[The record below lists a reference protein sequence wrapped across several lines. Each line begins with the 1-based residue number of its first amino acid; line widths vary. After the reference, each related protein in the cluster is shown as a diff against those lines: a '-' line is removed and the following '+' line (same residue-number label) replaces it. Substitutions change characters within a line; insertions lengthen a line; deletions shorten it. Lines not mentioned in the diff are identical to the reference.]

1 MKVLVTGVAGFVGGH
16 MAEFLRDE
24 QPSAEVFG
32 IVKPHGSGGGAL
44 PGRVAVIEADIE
56 DAVAVDA
63 ALDLVHPDRI
73 VHLAAQSSPQA
84 SWDDPAGTL
93 RVNIHGLLN
102 VLEAVRKR
110 SLSPRILVVG
120 SAEEYGMVDARDL
133 PVGEETPLRP
143 ATPYAVSK
151 VAQGYLALQ
160 YALSFRMGIIR
171 TRTFHHTGPGRGEAF
186 AESSFARQIAEIEVH
201 RRPPVLAV
209 GNLEAVR
216 DFSDVRD
223 VVRAYWRLLE
233 SGNSGDVYNVCSGK
247 GVRIRDLL
255 QTLIG
260 AAGIDVEVRVDPD
273 RLRPADIPAL
283 VGNPAKLRKATG
295 WTPRVPLE
303 RTLGDLLQYWR
314 ERTAT
319 ATVSP
324 ASLRPR

>member
-1 MKVLVTGVAGFVGGH
+1 VKVLITGVAGFVGGH
-16 MAEFLRDE
+16 MAAFLRDE
-24 QPSAEVFG
+24 QPGVEVFG
-32 IVKPHGSGGGAL
+32 IVKPHGTGGVAL
-44 PGRVAVIEADIE
+44 PGRVAVIEADLE
-56 DAVAVDA
+56 DAAAVDA

-93 RVNIHGLLN
+93 RINVHGLLN
-102 VLEAVRKR
+102 ILEAVRKR

-133 PVGEETPLRP
+133 PVAEDTPLRP

-160 YALSFRMGIIR
+160 YALAFRMGIIR

-186 AESSFARQIAEIEVH
+186 AESSFARQIAEIEAR

-223 VVRAYWRLLE
+223 VVRAYWQLLE
-233 SGNSGDVYNVCSGK
+233 SGNGGDVYNVCSGK

-255 QTLIG
+255 QTLIV
-260 AAGIDVEVRVDPD
+260 AAGVDVEVRVDPD
-273 RLRPADIPAL
+273 RLRPADIPTI
-283 VGNPAKLRKATG
+283 VGDPTKLREATG
-295 WTPRVPLE
+295 WTPRVPLD

-314 ERTAT
+314 ERTIA
-319 ATVSP
+319 AA
-324 ASLRPR
+324 ASAAPLRPR